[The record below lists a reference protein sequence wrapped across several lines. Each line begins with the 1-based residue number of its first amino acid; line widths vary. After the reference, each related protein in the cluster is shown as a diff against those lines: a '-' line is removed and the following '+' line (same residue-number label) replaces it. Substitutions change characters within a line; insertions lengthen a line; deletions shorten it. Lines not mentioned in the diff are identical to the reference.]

1 MAIPGIRLQRVNGSL
16 SLADLEPGASAVVE
30 GIHTAA
36 PGAQRLQDLG
46 FLPDTRV
53 EVVRRAPLGDPIEF
67 ELRGYRICLRQSE
80 AAWIHVFRDDRTQPA

>member
-1 MAIPGIRLQRVNGSL
+1 MAIPGLRRVNGSL

-36 PGAQRLQDLG
+36 PAAQRLHDLG

-53 EVVRRAPLGDPIEF
+53 EVLRRAPLGDPIEF

-80 AAWIHVFRDDRTQPA
+80 AAWIHVFRDDRTQPG